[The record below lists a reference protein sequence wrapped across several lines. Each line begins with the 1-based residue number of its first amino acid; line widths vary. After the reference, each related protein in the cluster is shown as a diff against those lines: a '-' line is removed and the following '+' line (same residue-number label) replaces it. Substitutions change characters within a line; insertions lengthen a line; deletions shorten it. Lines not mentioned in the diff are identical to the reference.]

1 MIHILDFLPAMD
13 EAQSLCLL
21 FEVGILSA
29 GHFVYVNLGV
39 GEVFG
44 SVGCLV
50 VGAHGF
56 PITGQLVHSIYIK
69 TRLARMAAESVV
81 QAAAAGLGGTVAH
94 SAHSS
99 IYDINAGINCTC
111 VGVDSVAAALVGVQ
125 MDRYVDIGFEAAYQA
140 VSCFR
145 LQQAGH
151 ILDGDDV
158 GTGFFQLLS
167 HIDVVM

>member
-1 MIHILDFLPAMD
+1 MIHILDFFPAMD
-13 EAQSLCLL
+13 EAQSLRLL
-21 FEVGILSA
+21 LEVGILSA

-44 SVGCLV
+44 SVGSLV
-50 VGAHGF
+50 VRAHGF

-69 TRLARMAAESVV
+69 TRLTRMAAESVV
-81 QAAAAGLGGTVAH
+81 QAAAAWLGCTAAH
-94 SAHSS
+94 STHSG
-99 IYDINAGINCTC
+99 IYDINAGINSTR

-125 MDRYVDIGFEAAYQA
+125 MDRYVDIGFEAAYKA

-145 LQQAGH
+145 LQQACH
-151 ILDGDDV
+151 ILDGNDV
-158 GTGFFQLLS
+158 GTGFFQLFS